1 MVLAVVKEESNGNVA
16 VVVEENNRIVA
27 AVVVGEE
34 HNRNLV
40 VVVEVNCRIYSLQN
54 YINAQHATIFSVY
67 ILLLRS

>member
-1 MVLAVVKEESNGNVA
+1 MVREENNGNV
-16 VVVEENNRIVA
+16 VVMVEANNRIVA

-34 HNRNLV
+34 HKKNLV
-40 VVVEVNCRIYSLQN
+40 VVGEVNCRIYSLQN